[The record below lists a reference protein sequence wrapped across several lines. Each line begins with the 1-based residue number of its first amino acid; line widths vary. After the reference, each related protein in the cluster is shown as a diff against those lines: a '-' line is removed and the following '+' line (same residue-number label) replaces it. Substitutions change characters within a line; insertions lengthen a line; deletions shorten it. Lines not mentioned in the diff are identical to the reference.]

1 MNFPEKSTFIALSV
15 LNREMIRQLL
25 FREAQAEKQPKI
37 APRSDS
43 FEAILFCRSHGI
55 SDGVSGAAKPLT
67 SGFVRT
73 KTLLAKMTPSYNHRR
88 NEVNPKS

>member
-43 FEAILFCRSHGI
+43 FAVALFAFRMAIQTGSQGRQS
-55 SDGVSGAAKPLT
+55 P
-67 SGFVRT
+67 
-73 KTLLAKMTPSYNHRR
+73 
-88 NEVNPKS
+88 